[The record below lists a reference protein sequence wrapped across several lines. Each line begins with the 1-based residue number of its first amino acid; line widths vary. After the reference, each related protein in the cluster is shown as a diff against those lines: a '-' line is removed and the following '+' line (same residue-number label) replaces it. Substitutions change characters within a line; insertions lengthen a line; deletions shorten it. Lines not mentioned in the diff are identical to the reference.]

1 MAVAAKHGVTE
12 NTPKNVLFGAGTY
25 HKGMSFDEASGT
37 LTMGSIIGA
46 TSGGGGVEIKG
57 DIVHLEIDGAY
68 VKFKGSAIMCGGSA
82 TMEASFIELSPEVVS
97 MGIVGEVKTG
107 SSYKMVSPKAVI
119 EEGDYIDGFG
129 FVGMTADGNHKVA
142 VILESSLCTSGI
154 KIEPKNKEGAVT
166 KLTMEAYAENAGNLD
181 EIPVKIFFL
190 D

>member
-25 HKGMSFDEASGT
+25 HKGMAFDEGTGT
-37 LTMGSIIGA
+37 LTMGDIIGA

-57 DIVHLEIDGAY
+57 EIFNLEIDGAY

-82 TMEASFIELSPEVVS
+82 TMEASFIELSPEVVA

-107 SSYKMVSPKAVI
+107 TNYTMVSPKAVI

-129 FVGMTADGNHKVA
+129 FIGMTADGKRKIA
-142 VILESSLCTSGI
+142 VVLESSLCTSGI
-154 KIEPKNKEGAVT
+154 KLEPKNKEGAVT

-181 EIPVKIFFL
+181 EIPAKIFFL